1 MEKRSD
7 VLHGEVGGNHYTR
20 MKIQPIEYIMANN
33 LPFADGNVV
42 KYISRHRFKNGAED
56 VEKVI
61 HYCKLILSLEYKYS
75 DEQIKN
81 L

>member
-1 MEKRSD
+1 METKSE
-7 VLHGEVGGNHYTR
+7 VLNSEVGGTHYSR

-75 DEQIKN
+75 DEQIKS

>member
-7 VLHGEVGGNHYTR
+7 VLHGEVGGKHYTR